1 MNIIIATRSRYPNGP
16 SPQRMNLFCR
26 VTVPSLLGQTDQD
39 FTWQIDVSD
48 REHAN
53 WIATVAGKLN
63 LRLRT
68 SSLCTVHDD
77 ALNQSQD
84 VRMVRMDDDDAIT
97 IDFIERLRNAGP
109 HSPGT
114 WYVFPNGYRVHNGR
128 FAPYHNP
135 TNQFIALDIPNGS
148 HESVY
153 KINHSR
159 VQDERDVV
167 EVDTKPAWLFVRHS
181 ETKSPGGRQP
191 TKQPLHR
198 LAGFAV
204 DRAFL
209 SEVT

>member
-1 MNIIIATRSRYPNGP
+1 MQIIIATRSRYPNGP
-16 SPQRMNLFCR
+16 TPQRMDLFRR
-26 VTVPSLLGQTDQD
+26 VTVPSLLGQTDRD
-39 FTWQIDVSD
+39 FIWQIDVSD
-48 REHAN
+48 REHSN
-53 WIATVAGKLN
+53 WIASVAGKLN
-63 LRLRT
+63 IRLRT
-68 SSLCTVHDD
+68 SALCAQHDS
-77 ALNQSQD
+77 AHSE
-84 VRMVRMDDDDAIT
+84 VRMVRMDDDDALT
-97 IDFIERLRNAGP
+97 IDFIARLRKAGP

-148 HESVY
+148 RESVY

-159 VQDERDVV
+159 VCDERDVV
-167 EVDTKPAWLFVRHS
+167 ELDAKPAWLFVRHS

-191 TKQPLHR
+191 TKHPLHR

-204 DRAFL
+204 DRDFL